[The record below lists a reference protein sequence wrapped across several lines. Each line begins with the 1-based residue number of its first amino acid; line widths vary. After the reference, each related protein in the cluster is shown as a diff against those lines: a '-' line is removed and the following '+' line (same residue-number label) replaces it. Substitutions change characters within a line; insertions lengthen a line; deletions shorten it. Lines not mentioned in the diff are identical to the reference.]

1 MTRKDFLKTSTAF
14 AAAVGL
20 DPASFAGS
28 AVGFAFKAEEY
39 VALRRELAK
48 FYPPG
53 YCRRECQSEEQ
64 VESCRRIGA
73 ELDAWAAAH
82 PDFDALD
89 IRRESYLLMR
99 KHFVPFLFTHLPF
112 YFEAGV
118 NGGWSGARPAR
129 HVNRIC
135 QKFYREQNLVPDE
148 AFRLLHARIAEN
160 LTLSCGPF
168 VDDMHHVPPM
178 RTILRKGFKGVRD
191 EVAAALAKCPTD
203 DPLGKKELET
213 ALVVLDTIHEIQLEP
228 NGDRPRLIIFRCCDC
243 GSRAWSCRI
252 AGRISS

>member
-20 DPASFAGS
+20 DLALFAGS
-28 AVGFAFKAEEY
+28 AVGSAFKAEDY
-39 VALRRELAK
+39 AALRQELGK

-53 YCRRECQSEEQ
+53 YCRRECQSKEQ

-99 KHFVPFLFTHLPF
+99 KHFEPFLFTHSPF

-118 NGGWSGARPAR
+118 NGGWSGACPRWKADGLR
-129 HVNRIC
+129 SGSVHRRSVRSRWDRFAC
-135 QKFYREQNLVPDE
+135 CLV
-148 AFRLLHARIAEN
+148 AWEN
-160 LTLSCGPF
+160 
-168 VDDMHHVPPM
+168 
-178 RTILRKGFKGVRD
+178 GVKRRFC
-191 EVAAALAKCPTD
+191 ERNAP
-203 DPLGKKELET
+203 
-213 ALVVLDTIHEIQLEP
+213 
-228 NGDRPRLIIFRCCDC
+228 
-243 GSRAWSCRI
+243 
-252 AGRISS
+252 